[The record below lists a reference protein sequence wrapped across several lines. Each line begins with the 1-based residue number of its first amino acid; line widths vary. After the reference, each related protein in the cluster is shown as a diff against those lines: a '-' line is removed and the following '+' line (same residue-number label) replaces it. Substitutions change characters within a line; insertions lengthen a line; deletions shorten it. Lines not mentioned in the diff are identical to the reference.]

1 MTTDICIICGA
12 PIPEGRQVCPE
23 CLDRTS
29 KKKQTPTEPPKKPGF
44 CKKKRRP

>member
-23 CLDRTS
+23 CLDRTA
-29 KKKQTPTEPPKKPGF
+29 KKKQPKKEPPKKPCF
-44 CKKKRRP
+44 LKKKRCP